1 MSNKS
6 KIFLTVVATV
16 LILGFVVYQA
26 VTSNTQYIGT
36 LNTDIGAIKFVHT
49 DENEGEDLIIT
60 SDKKVYQG
68 FSGTTIYF
76 SVNPL
81 LKEAEDVALQFY
93 FTDPNA
99 KAVQIYQRKDNAWWA
114 LPLGAGEVTDSKF
127 SESFTRKKE
136 IDGKIY
142 TQSRTFYDSTG
153 ETEYFMA
160 ELAYTPGTPG
170 QFLIEAFGESGSY
183 GILDPWYDS
192 GWSYRKKITINPQY
206 VADGLSNFP
215 MLFSRT
221 DLDLRAT
228 ASGGHVA
235 STTGGDILFT
245 AADGATK
252 LDHEIETYTSTTGE
266 LVAWVEVPFVSSTST
281 RDIYIYYGN
290 STIPLANQQN
300 VTGVW
305 DGNYTNVYHFGNG
318 STLDL
323 KDSTSNARNLTNSGA
338 VAGIGKFSGGA
349 VVGDSGDDMI
359 TDSYAVGAT
368 TITAEVWVKATTF
381 DQDGQIFL
389 RSNEDWQAFFNA
401 ADDSFYWWG
410 DNQVGYTRSLTGLTN
425 NAWNHI
431 AVSIT
436 GTSGKIYYNGGAP
449 TTGTTGA
456 ATNGI
461 TTLKLGEYTAG
472 SYNFNGTM
480 DEVRVSSVVRSDD
493 WIATEYN
500 NQSSP
505 NTFYSYGGEGI
516 EIRSSSVAGVKIRGG
531 SSTASNWY
539 GTAGWSYRKKI
550 TINPQ
555 YVADGLSN
563 FPMLFSR
570 TDLDLRA
577 TASGGHVASTT
588 GGDIL
593 FTAADGATKLD
604 HEIETYTSTTG
615 ELVAWVEVPF
625 VSSTSTRD
633 IYIYYG
639 NSTIPLANQQNVTG
653 VWDASYVGVYHM
665 NDNLATTNV
674 KESTSNGFNGTN
686 QANTNTKTTSGK
698 TGSGLTYNG
707 STDYTTMSDQ
717 AGFTPGAGGFTVSA
731 WLKPN
736 SIPPASAG
744 NRMWAVC
751 KCDNPF
757 EWNFTINDNDTAY
770 GKWNFGAFTSDG
782 GSGIAVRPTLTSAV
796 EDSWQY
802 VVATLANTS
811 ATPDIFFN
819 GVSDNG
825 TANVSGAPGVT
836 NTSSAVSLGRKAAG
850 GEVLFDGIEDEIR
863 ISSTVRSAAWIATE
877 YNNQSSPNTF
887 YSYSGEGVENQS
899 ASMPSIKVRGGVKF
913 R

>member
-252 LDHEIETYTSTTGE
+252 LDHEIE
-266 LVAWVEVPFVSSTST
+266 A
-281 RDIYIYYGN
+281 
-290 STIPLANQQN
+290 
-300 VTGVW
+300 
-305 DGNYTNVYHFGNG
+305 
-318 STLDL
+318 
-323 KDSTSNARNLTNSGA
+323 
-338 VAGIGKFSGGA
+338 
-349 VVGDSGDDMI
+349 
-359 TDSYAVGAT
+359 
-368 TITAEVWVKATTF
+368 
-381 DQDGQIFL
+381 
-389 RSNEDWQAFFNA
+389 
-401 ADDSFYWWG
+401 
-410 DNQVGYTRSLTGLTN
+410 
-425 NAWNHI
+425 
-431 AVSIT
+431 
-436 GTSGKIYYNGGAP
+436 
-449 TTGTTGA
+449 
-456 ATNGI
+456 
-461 TTLKLGEYTAG
+461 
-472 SYNFNGTM
+472 
-480 DEVRVSSVVRSDD
+480 
-493 WIATEYN
+493 
-500 NQSSP
+500 
-505 NTFYSYGGEGI
+505 
-516 EIRSSSVAGVKIRGG
+516 
-531 SSTASNWY
+531 
-539 GTAGWSYRKKI
+539 
-550 TINPQ
+550 
-555 YVADGLSN
+555 
-563 FPMLFSR
+563 
-570 TDLDLRA
+570 
-577 TASGGHVASTT
+577 
-588 GGDIL
+588 
-593 FTAADGATKLD
+593 
-604 HEIETYTSTTG
+604 YTSTTG